1 MRKGKSATAVIY
13 DYNAYNCLLL
23 SPNRSSILAILTFCS
38 SVKTV
43 GIFQLDMNLNA
54 SALVTARARS
64 AIVRRTMV
72 QQYRIDV
79 SVYGAVVVGWYSS
92 MKK

>member
-1 MRKGKSATAVIY
+1 MLYILCI
-13 DYNAYNCLLL
+13 NCLLL

-72 QQYRIDV
+72 QYEIDV
-79 SVYGAVVVGWYSS
+79 SVLVVVGT
-92 MKK
+92 